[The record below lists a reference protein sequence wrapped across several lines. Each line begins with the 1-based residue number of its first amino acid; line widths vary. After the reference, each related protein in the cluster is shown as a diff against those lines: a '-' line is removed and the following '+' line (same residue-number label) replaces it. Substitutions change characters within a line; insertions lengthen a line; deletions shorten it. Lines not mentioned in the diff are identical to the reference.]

1 MVLKKKIMRYLLF
14 MLCLGFATMMQ
25 AQIAEEI
32 LTESSEPEEVEEIMI
47 TPLDDIVPKRILKER
62 MILQYDPIREADLF
76 WEKRIWRVVDVRE
89 KINRSFT
96 YPGAP
101 FFTILMNGVN
111 DGDISAYGDEK
122 FTKLMGVEELQ
133 EVLFQVDTVAVVNP
147 DTYETE
153 LQVVTNDIDVADIQR
168 FRLKEIWFFDEESS
182 KFMVRIMGIAPVIDK
197 YDDNTGEFLYEQPLF
212 YIHYPTSR
220 EFLARHKAYISGN
233 DANPLSWE
241 DLLEMR
247 IFSSYITKESNV
259 DDIRLVDVPSL
270 AGTDLNS
277 GVQRLLESEKIKEEL
292 FNFEHD
298 LWSY

>member
-1 MVLKKKIMRYLLF
+1 MKTMRYLFLIF
-14 MLCLGFATMMQ
+14 FLGASCLVH

-32 LTESSEPEEVEEIMI
+32 LTESSEPEEVEEISI
-47 TPLDDIVPKRILKER
+47 TPLNDIVPKRILKER
-62 MILQYDPIREADLF
+62 MVLPYDPIREADLF
-76 WEKRIWRVVDVRE
+76 WEKRLWRVIDVRE

-96 YPGAP
+96 YPQEP
-101 FFTILMNGVN
+101 FFEILKNGIDN
-111 DGDISAYGDEK
+111 GDLSAYKDEE
-122 FTKLMGVEELQ
+122 FTQLMDAQ
-133 EVLFQVDTVAVVNP
+133 DIANVLFQTDTVPVINP

-153 LQVVTNDIDVADIQR
+153 LTVVTNDINVADIQR
-168 FRLKEIWFFDEESS
+168 FRLTEIWFFDEESS
-182 KFMVRIMGIAPVIDK
+182 KMLVRIMGIAPVIDK
-197 YDDNTGEFLYEQPLF
+197 YDEDTGEYLYEQPLF

-220 EFLARHKAYISGN
+220 EYLARHKAYISGN

-247 IFSSYITKESNV
+247 FFSSYIYKESNV
-259 DDIRLVDVPSL
+259 DDIRIVDIPSL
-270 AGTDLNS
+270 GGKDLNS